1 MITIAKSQDKF
12 YIKSFSL
19 DSSDFTKYVELC
31 RKKLFKYVEKKG
43 YTTENPKLL
52 LDFVDELGD
61 DFDVFVSD
69 KIRKDVEDYNPYIPS
84 FKPKRFKFNNSY
96 FEKFPPKGDYQIE
109 DVKKMVSY
117 GRMINACKMGL
128 GKTYETI
135 QTINQLV
142 SQNLANG
149 ILIITIP
156 STLYNWKFE
165 LLQFSDLFAEED
177 ILIVTEKNRN
187 VFYDKSLPKIT
198 ICSYNTLKL
207 CSDYCYKK
215 NNNDKIKKYR
225 KAQIDFSFLGEK
237 NILICDEV
245 HTIKNMTTRWT
256 QILHFEKKYFDYRYG
271 LSGTPAPNGVH
282 ELYSIIKFLDDN
294 LIEKSYQDFLPTIG
308 DVGTKFS
315 KFALASIDE
324 VKAKKFYDR
333 IKPYMIRRF
342 LRDHID
348 LPQVQRKSIYI
359 ELTGIQ
365 KQIYQ
370 SVVSDSLTSIK
381 EEKGVILY
389 KDLQMKFPYILQ
401 SISDPLLIKDKILE
415 LCVLKN
421 IKFEDCVKVQA
432 MDTLISDLF
441 FEDKKRKIIIWGIHP
456 QTLDRLGERYSKYK
470 PIVIHGSNTPK
481 GEEKNEWRHNQI
493 QQFKKND
500 SQILIAN
507 PSVLGTGVNISFV
520 NTIIHYDR
528 DFNYTINEQSDGR
541 MERIGLSEE
550 ATIYNLIVANSLE
563 IHLEKALENKKM
575 IDEVFLSTGYLNQNK
590 IKDIFNPNAKIEE

>member
-1 MITIAKSQDKF
+1 MITITKLQNTF
-12 YIKSFSL
+12 YLKAFSL
-19 DSSDFTKYVELC
+19 DSSEFTKYVARC

-52 LDFVDELGD
+52 LEFIDELGD
-61 DFDVFVSD
+61 DFDIFVSD
-69 KIRKDVEDYNPYIPS
+69 KIRQEIEDYNPYIPS
-84 FKPKRFKFNNSY
+84 FKPRRLKFDNSY
-96 FEKFPPKGDYQIE
+96 FEKFPPKGQYQI
-109 DVKKMVSY
+109 DDAKRMASY

-135 QTINQLV
+135 QAVNQLFTL
-142 SQNLANG
+142 NLADR
-149 ILIITIP
+149 ILIVTIP

-165 LLQFSDLFAEED
+165 LLQFSDLFTEDD
-177 ILIVTEKNRN
+177 ILIVTEKNRQ
-187 VFYDKSLPKIT
+187 VFYENSIPKIV
-198 ICSYNTLKL
+198 ICSYNTFKL
-207 CSDYCYKK
+207 CSDYCYKQ
-215 NNNDKIKKYR
+215 NNNGKIKLYR
-225 KAQIDFSFLGEK
+225 KPQIDFSKWG
-237 NILICDEV
+237 NNRILICDEV

-256 QILHFEKKYFDYRYG
+256 QILHYQKKYFDFRYG

-282 ELYSIIKFLDDN
+282 ELYSIVKFIDDD

-308 DVGTKFS
+308 EVGTKFS

-342 LRDHID
+342 LREHID
-348 LPQVQRKSIYI
+348 LPQVYRKNIYI

-370 SVVSDSLTSIK
+370 SVVNDSLTSVK

-401 SISDPLLIKDKILE
+401 SLSDPLLIKDKILE
-415 LCVLKN
+415 LKILKN

-432 MDTLISDLF
+432 MDKLISDLF
-441 FEDKKRKIIIWGIHP
+441 SEQKDRKIIIWGIHP
-456 QTLDRLGERYSKYK
+456 KTLDRLGERYKKYK

-481 GEEKNEWRHNQI
+481 GEEKNEWRHRQI

-500 SQILIAN
+500 SQMLIAN

-520 NTIIHYDR
+520 NATIHYDR
-528 DFNYTINEQSDGR
+528 DFNYTVNEQSDGR
-541 MERIGLSEE
+541 MERIGLNEE

-563 IHLEKALENKKM
+563 IHLQKALENKKM
-575 IDEVFLSTGYLNQNK
+575 IDEVFLSTGYLTQNK
-590 IKDIFNPNAKIEE
+590 VKDIFNPN